1 MLNMALEEQP
11 FEEEVGPARL
21 KKSATRKSLEDI

>member
-1 MLNMALEEQP
+1 MLNMALEGQP

-21 KKSATRKSLEDI
+21 KKSATRKKFGEI